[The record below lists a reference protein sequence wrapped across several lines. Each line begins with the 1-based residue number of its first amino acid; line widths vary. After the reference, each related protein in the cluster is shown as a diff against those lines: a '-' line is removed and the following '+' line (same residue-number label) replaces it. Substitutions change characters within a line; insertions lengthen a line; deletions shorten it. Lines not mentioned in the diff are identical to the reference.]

1 MEQRGAAQSERC
13 PHEVPVSELPSLKGG
28 AMLYAMAPPFRILA
42 VIAVGALAACA
53 SAPAANTLPP
63 QVAAT
68 TVETVT
74 PDVRSAFPSAADTGV
89 PADVTLRPWT
99 GGFVLSEE
107 EGVDEQ
113 VDGRDCVVFDGFD
126 IDLADSGDYLYVDV
140 PCALFRNSRFRTNS
154 VVSNTSAIVQQ
165 ANANELLIIDHC
177 DFDGGPF
184 HQRGIQ
190 ANWAALLV
198 LDSRFVR
205 FGNAAAE
212 FNDEAATHDFTMIGN
227 YAEETAGWD
236 PSDHVDGIQVGAA
249 GSVTIRDNT
258 VLVTP
263 YGDDTRST
271 DYVSNSAV
279 AIWAELGD
287 VTGSVVVEGNLLAGG
302 GHVMYLE
309 QKPPYVFRGSVVVT
323 GNVIDRRYSPL
334 GGIWGVLADT
344 SLPSDL
350 SWVDNQFDDGSPIS
364 LQSAIAS
371 G

>member
-1 MEQRGAAQSERC
+1 
-13 PHEVPVSELPSLKGG
+13 
-28 AMLYAMAPPFRILA
+28 MLCAMAPPFRILA
-42 VIAVGALAACA
+42 AIAA
-53 SAPAANTLPP
+53 SALVACSSAPTANTLPP
-63 QVAAT
+63 EAT
-68 TVETVT
+68 AGATIESVV
-74 PDVRSAFPSAADTGV
+74 PDVRSDFPSASDTGV
-89 PADVTLRPWT
+89 PTGLTLRPWT
-99 GGFVLSEE
+99 GGLVLSEE
-107 EGVDEQ
+107 EKAGQQGVEEQ
-113 VDGRDCVVFDGFD
+113 VDGRPCVVFDGFD
-126 IDLADSGDYLYVDV
+126 IDLADSGDYLYVDL
-140 PCALFRNSRFRTNS
+140 PCAMFRNTRFRTNS

-165 ANANELLIIDHC
+165 ANGNDLLIFDHC

-190 ANWAALLV
+190 ANWADLLV

-236 PSDHVDGIQVGAA
+236 PSDHVDGLQVGAA
-249 GSVTIRDNT
+249 GSVTIRGNT

-263 YGDDTRST
+263 YGDDSRNT

-309 QKPPYVFRGSVVVT
+309 QKPPYVFRGPVVVKD
-323 GNVIDRRYSPL
+323 NVVDRRYTPV

-344 SLPSDL
+344 SLPGDL